1 MAYIKRDDLIFMDE
15 KDFIKQMY
23 RDLWRCMI
31 DKDAGGFGAL
41 VADDYTLTHMT
52 GVVQSKEQFIDGLL
66 RGTFNYYSA
75 HHDEISVSVDGDNAK
90 LTGKSRVL
98 AAVYGKGKHTWRL
111 RGDFTLKKQNGAWR
125 FCASEASTY

>member
-1 MAYIKRDDLIFMDE
+1 MDE
-15 KDFIKQMY
+15 KEFIKQMY

-75 HHDEISVSVDGDNAK
+75 QHDEISVSVDGDKTLINEPLFFACKKAK
-90 LTGKSRVL
+90 
-98 AAVYGKGKHTWRL
+98 
-111 RGDFTLKKQNGAWR
+111 NMI
-125 FCASEASTY
+125 